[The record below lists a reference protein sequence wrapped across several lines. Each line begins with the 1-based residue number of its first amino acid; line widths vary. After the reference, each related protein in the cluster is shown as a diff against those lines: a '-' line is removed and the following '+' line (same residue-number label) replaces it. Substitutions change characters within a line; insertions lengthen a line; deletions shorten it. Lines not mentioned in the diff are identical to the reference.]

1 MAPKNKF
8 TRAEMTEAALQ
19 VVRRKGVDGL
29 TAKALAEEL
38 HISTQPV
45 FTCFGT
51 MEALRTEVFKAAEKL
66 FDERIRAGL
75 EDDKEA
81 PFLGAGAAYIRFARE
96 EPALYR
102 LLLLSPNAAENIE
115 AMEVVKG
122 VSDIICPQF
131 MEHYHIT
138 EAEAKRYFRDM
149 WLVAHSL
156 ATLAVTGVALE
167 EENVRKIFA
176 DFSVGL
182 MYSLKDVPGFVDAD
196 FDRDEIFNELIK

>member
-8 TRAEMTEAALQ
+8 TRAEMTEAALR
-19 VVRRKGVDGL
+19 VVRRKGLDGL

-51 MEALRTEVFKAAEKL
+51 MEALRAEVFKAAEKL

-75 EDDKEA
+75 NDEV
-81 PFLGAGAAYIRFARE
+81 PFLGAGAAYIRFAQE

-115 AMEVVKG
+115 ALEVVKG
-122 VSDIICPQF
+122 VSDIVCPQF
-131 MEHYHIT
+131 MERYHIT
-138 EAEAKRYFRDM
+138 ETEAKRYFRDL

-156 ATLAVTGVALE
+156 ATLAVTGVELE

-176 DFSVGL
+176 GFSVGL

-196 FDRDEIFNELIK
+196 FDRDEVFNKLIK